1 MIYSI
6 SVWRFLSRCVIGLL
20 ITANVAFAQNA
31 PEAAAEASLPQ
42 GEITVAT
49 RIIAPFVVREGE
61 ELSGFSIDLWRAI
74 ATELGLKSRFVAY
87 DNLPSMLESVR
98 NGQNMAGISAISI
111 TSERT
116 KLLDFSQPMFRSGLS
131 IMVPSTQSMNVLSI
145 MFSMEML
152 QALGIFLAVL
162 LIPAHIIW
170 FLARGRDEGLPISER
185 YVPGIFDAIFWC
197 AESMGGAAQAHPNR
211 LFARIAAIIW
221 VYVGIVLIAYFTAF
235 ATTSLTMQTLRGDI
249 NGPKDLA
256 GRTVAVVEGSTS
268 ANYVASI
275 KARIANYPSFDAAAA
290 ALLANKAEAVVYD
303 TPVILYHTKT
313 EPRLTIAGEQFKPES
328 YGIIFPLNSS
338 LRLPV
343 NRALLKLIENGTY
356 EDLNRKWFGQN

>member
-1 MIYSI
+1 MAFSV
-6 SVWRFLSRCVIGLL
+6 SVWSIIARCLIGLL
-20 ITANVAFAQNA
+20 LITDVVFAQSASEAGTEA
-31 PEAAAEASLPQ
+31 PLPQ

-49 RIIAPFVVREGE
+49 RVIAPFVIRDGE
-61 ELSGFSIDLWRAI
+61 DLSGFSVELWRAI
-74 ATELGLKSRFVAY
+74 AAELGLKSRFVVY
-87 DNLPSMLESVR
+87 DNLPSQLESVR
-98 NGQNMAGISAISI
+98 DHKNMAGISAISI

-116 KLLDFSQPMFRSGLS
+116 KTLDFSQPMFRSGLS
-131 IMVPSTQSMNVLSI
+131 IMVPSNQSMNILSI

-152 QALGIFLAVL
+152 KALGIFLLAL
-162 LIPAHIIW
+162 FIPAHVIW
-170 FLARGRDEGLPISER
+170 FLARGRDEGLPISES
-185 YVPGIFDAIFWC
+185 YLPGIFDAIFWC
-197 AESMGGAAQAHPNR
+197 AESMGGAAQAQPSR

-221 VYVGIVLIAYFTAF
+221 VYIGIVLIAYFTAF
-235 ATTSLTMQTLRGDI
+235 ATTSLTMQSLRSDI

-275 KARIANYPSFDAAAA
+275 KARIANYPNFDAAAA
-290 ALLANKAEAVVYD
+290 ALLAGKAEAVVYD
-303 TPVILYHTKT
+303 TPVILFHTKA
-313 EPRLTIAGEQFKPES
+313 EPRLVVAGEQFKPES

-356 EDLNRKWFGQN
+356 EELNHKWFGQN